1 MGVGVGFGVNVAGG
15 CVGEGR
21 GVEVADVVRRLQPV
35 NSKVRTARGI
45 SVR

>member
-15 CVGEGR
+15 RVGGGR
-21 GVEVADVVRRLQPV
+21 GVEVADVVRRLQLV
-35 NSKVRTARGI
+35 NSKFKPAREI